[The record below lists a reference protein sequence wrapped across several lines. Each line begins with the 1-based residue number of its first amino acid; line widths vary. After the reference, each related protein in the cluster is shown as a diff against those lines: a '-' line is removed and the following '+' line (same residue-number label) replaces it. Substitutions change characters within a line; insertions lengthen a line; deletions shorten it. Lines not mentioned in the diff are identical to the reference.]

1 MGIHTVMDTAKVF
14 QFFLV
19 LLSFIATPFS
29 IAADAVDVT
38 FAISKFVVEGD
49 NPLGEDALDL
59 LNPYL
64 GEHVGLDRLSA
75 ATEEL
80 TEALASQGY
89 SFHRVV
95 LPPQEL
101 NSGIVLLQV
110 VSFRLGNIEVSGNT
124 HFSTENILASLPEL
138 KTGQAPNSRKL
149 SRALKIANAHNAK
162 FARVAFRQG
171 FEDDSIDAS
180 VQVADRNPQSLFFA
194 ADNTGNEETK
204 DLRMTIGY
212 QHSNL
217 SNTDQMITASF
228 TSSPED
234 TDKASQFG
242 ISYRVPLYS
251 HGAALEFL
259 VSNSDVDSGEVADD
273 FDVSGKGSVVS
284 AMYTRPILSDGS
296 FNHNWSIGL
305 QDKVFENDL
314 SFAGIPI
321 GTDVRSR
328 PLILGYDLS
337 NKFNSSAINAYVS
350 VAANVSGGTNNEDED
365 YALIRAGAEADWSLI
380 RFGGDYSYYFTNK
393 WHFTGRLDA
402 QVSSEPLI
410 PGEQFGVGG
419 MSSLRGFEERS
430 IQGDSGTSL
439 RLEGWAPPWRKNGL
453 QFIGFVDLANVT
465 LEDAQLGEDD
475 DVSPAS
481 VGLGLR
487 WSWKQQ
493 ISLNFDFGSIIEGVG
508 DQEDG
513 DSKTHFSLIYR
524 Y

>member
-1 MGIHTVMDTAKVF
+1 MNTAKVF
-14 QFFLV
+14 QLLLV
-19 LLSFIATPFS
+19 LLSFITAPLS
-29 IAADAVDVT
+29 IAQDAVDIN
-38 FAISKFVVEGD
+38 FSISKFVVEGD
-49 NPLGEDALDL
+49 NPLGDDALDL

-64 GEHVGLDRLSA
+64 GKHIGLDRLSA

-80 TEALASQGY
+80 TEAMASEGY

-101 NSGIVLLQV
+101 NSGTVQLRI
-110 VSFRLGNIEVSGNT
+110 VSFSLSNIEVSGNK
-124 HFSTENILASLPEL
+124 HFSKENILASLPEL
-138 KTGQAPNSRKL
+138 KSGQAPNAQKL
-149 SRALKIANAHNAK
+149 SRALKIANGHNAK
-162 FARVAFRQG
+162 FARVAFKQSL
-171 FEDDSIDAS
+171 EDDSIDAT
-180 VQVADRNPQSLFFA
+180 VKVADRNPQSLFVA
-194 ADNTGNEETK
+194 ADNTGNEETE
-204 DLRMTIGY
+204 DLRMTVGY

-217 SNTDQMITASF
+217 FDRDQMITASF
-228 TSSPED
+228 TTSPED

-242 ISYRVPLYS
+242 VSYRLPLYS

-259 VSNSDVDSGEVADD
+259 ISSSDVDSGEVVED
-273 FDVSGKGSVVS
+273 FDVSGKGSVIS
-284 AMYTRPILSDGS
+284 ALYTRPILSDGR

-305 QDKVFENDL
+305 QDKLFENDL
-314 SFAGIPI
+314 SFAGVPI
-321 GTDVRSR
+321 GSDVRSR

-350 VAANVSGGTNNEDED
+350 VSANVSGGSDNEDED
-365 YALIRAGAEADWSLI
+365 YELTRAGAEAGWSLV
-380 RFGGDYSYYFTNK
+380 RFGGDYSYYFTNR
-393 WHFTGRLDA
+393 WRFTGRLDA

-430 IQGDSGTSL
+430 VQGDSGTSL
-439 RLEGWAPPWRKNGL
+439 RLEGWAPPWSDYGL
-453 QFIGFVDLANVT
+453 QFIGFIDLANVT
-465 LEDAQLGEDD
+465 LEDAQIGEED

-487 WSWKQQ
+487 WNWKQQ
-493 ISLNFDFGSIIEGVG
+493 LSLNLDFGSITEGVG
-508 DQEDG
+508 DQKDG